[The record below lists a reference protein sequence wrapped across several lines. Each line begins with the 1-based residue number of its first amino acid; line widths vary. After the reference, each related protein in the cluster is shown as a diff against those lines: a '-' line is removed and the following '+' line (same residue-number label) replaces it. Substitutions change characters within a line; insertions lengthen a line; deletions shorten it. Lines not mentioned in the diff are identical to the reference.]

1 MSKLENISQRT
12 LMEVLTHEIETIKE
26 TTKVSNQV
34 ALTLDRKLIELK
46 ETKLETYINRSQID
60 EIDSIF
66 KLFLNRLD
74 NKLPSR
80 ISLPNWLLI
89 SIFSMFLLLLV
100 SLGYNYIQK
109 EETKSLESTA
119 RYYYNK
125 AIELGYNPETDN

>member
-1 MSKLENISQRT
+1 MSKKEPISQRT
-12 LMEVLTHEIETIKE
+12 LMEVLTHEIETMKA

-34 ALTLDRKLIELK
+34 ALTLDRKLTELK

-60 EIDSIF
+60 EINSIF
-66 KLFLNRLD
+66 KHFLNKFPR
-74 NKLPSR
+74 R
-80 ISLPNWLLI
+80 VSLPNWLLI
-89 SIFSMFLLLLV
+89 SIFSMFFLLLV

-109 EETKSLESTA
+109 EKIVVKEATA